1 LFRLNDYELLTR
13 NNASHCLNSDSSMAE
28 AIFLDTSGM
37 EASLRKM
44 SEARGKQAGVSSKA
58 GWCKER
64 EGGQSIQFVVAISR
78 QRGCWAFRKYEHQLS
93 L

>member
-1 LFRLNDYELLTR
+1 
-13 NNASHCLNSDSSMAE
+13 MAE